1 MKMNI
6 SRQLATGF
14 LVLGC
19 VGSVLLTGC
28 VVGSKVGNEE
38 TASRLDRSLY
48 QAAQTFEQRQDYAT
62 AVRYY
67 RKLYQRDAKVVKAV
81 VGLSSG
87 LRHLQQSREAQA
99 IVLRA
104 LKDAPKDVF
113 LRAEQGKV
121 QLALGEPLKA
131 IETLSLIDTEIKGG
145 RWDIKVA
152 MAVAYDR
159 IGMYEQAERRYRQ
172 ALDLSPENPVI
183 MNNFSL
189 SLAQAGNLSEAL
201 EILERATALP
211 EATPRMRQN
220 LALLYAMKGDLTLAE
235 TYVRRDMPPN
245 IADHNMAY
253 YRKLRANLTPSTT
266 R

>member
-1 MKMNI
+1 MKMDI

-19 VGSVLLTGC
+19 VGSVLVAGC
-28 VVGSKVGNEE
+28 VVGPKIGNEE

-48 QAAQTFEQRQDYAT
+48 QTAQTFERRRDYAI

-67 RKLYQRDAKVVKAV
+67 RKLYQRDAKSVKAV
-81 VGLSSG
+81 VGLSSS
-87 LRHLQQSREAQA
+87 LRHQQQSREAQA
-99 IVLRA
+99 IVIRA
-104 LKDAPKDVF
+104 LKDAPKDVN
-113 LRAEQGKV
+113 LRAEQGKI

-131 IETLSLIDTEIKGG
+131 IETLSLVDTEIKGG
-145 RWDIKVA
+145 LWDIKVA
-152 MAVAYDR
+152 IAVAYDR

-172 ALDLSPENPVI
+172 ALDLSPENAVI

-189 SLAQAGNLSEAL
+189 SLAQAGNLPEAL
-201 EILERATALP
+201 EILERAIGLP

-220 LALLYAMKGDLTLAE
+220 LALLYAMKGNLTLAE
-235 TYVRRDMPPN
+235 KYVRRDMPPN
-245 IADHNMAY
+245 IADQNMAY
-253 YRKLRANLTPSTT
+253 YRNFGANLTPSAT

>member
-1 MKMNI
+1 MKMDN

-19 VGSVLLTGC
+19 IVSVVLAGC
-28 VVGSKVGNEE
+28 VVGPQAGNEE
-38 TASRLDRSLY
+38 KASRLDRSLY
-48 QAAQTFEQRQDYAT
+48 QAAQSFERRLDYAT

-87 LRHLQQSREAQA
+87 LRRLQQSREAQA

-104 LKDAPKDVF
+104 LADAPKDVD
-113 LRAEQGKV
+113 LRAEQGKI
-121 QLALGEPLKA
+121 QLALGETLKA
-131 IETLSLIDTEIKGG
+131 IESLSLVDTEIKGG

-152 MAVAYDR
+152 MAIAYDR
-159 IGMYEQAERRYRQ
+159 LGMYEQAERRYRQ

-201 EILERATALP
+201 EILERAAALP

-220 LALLYAMKGDLTLAE
+220 LALLYAMKGNLTLAE
-235 TYVRRDMPPN
+235 MYVRRDMPPN

-253 YRKLRANLTPSTT
+253 YRKLRANLTPSAT